1 MYSPDSMLRALTPYL
16 LMAEALVAMATVGYL
31 AGAPVWVIHLGIA
44 LGALVV
50 LPGYERWES
59 RHHR

>member
-1 MYSPDSMLRALTPYL
+1 MLRALTPYL
-16 LMAEALVAMATVGYL
+16 LVAELLVAAATVGYL

-44 LGALVV
+44 LGALAV

-59 RHHR
+59 HRRN